1 MNFNNTQLNS
11 PLRQKCAFPGRR
23 GIFKVKIQIIAGC
36 WWHMLLIPKGLKCL
50 SLRPAWFT
58 EQVPGQPG
66 LYREILS
73 QPIPQKTQ
81 IIVL

>member
-58 EQVPGQPG
+58 ERIPGHPG
-66 LYREILS
+66 LHRETSALEEE
-73 QPIPQKTQ
+73 KGKKET
-81 IIVL
+81 